1 MGQWGKKNP
10 SFFIC
15 CAVVDRRQHPG
26 QERRE
31 KGVLNIRQDIR
42 YRLKKKELQMNVTL
56 SYLLEMYHTA
66 AVIPV
71 NPIHPL
77 QTHHQL
83 QITTP
88 HNNPSTAP
96 LASSPDME
104 SYPSPHNNPKKN
116 YPPPPS
122 LLHAHHHHPQQQ

>member
-1 MGQWGKKNP
+1 MRLDMGQRGKNP
-10 SFFIC
+10 YLFIC
-15 CAVVDRRQHPG
+15 CAIVDRRQHPG
-26 QERRE
+26 RERRE
-31 KGVLNIRQDIR
+31 KGARDIRQDIR

-56 SYLLEMYHTA
+56 SYLLGGRDVLDHYTA

-71 NPIHPL
+71 NPIHSV
-77 QTHHQL
+77 QRV

-104 SYPSPHNNPKKN
+104 SCLSPHNNQKKK
-116 YPPPPS
+116 PPS
-122 LLHAHHHHPQQQ
+122 LLHAHHHHQ

>member
-1 MGQWGKKNP
+1 MGQRGKTP
-10 SFFIC
+10 YLFIC
-15 CAVVDRRQHPG
+15 CAVGDRRQHPS

-31 KGVLNIRQDIR
+31 KGARDIRQDIR

-56 SYLLEMYHTA
+56 SYLLEIDHYTA
-66 AVIPV
+66 AVITV
-71 NPIHPL
+71 NSIHSL
-77 QTHHQL
+77 QRI

-104 SYPSPHNNPKKN
+104 FYPSPHNNQKKN
-116 YPPPPS
+116 PPS
-122 LLHAHHHHPQQQ
+122 LLHAHHQ